1 MKTSY
6 LLPEECKQ
14 EIRERIVERKR
25 WTEYPPLQGRV
36 AEAVIRREIVMLEWV
51 LEEEK

>member
-1 MKTSY
+1 MKTSH

-14 EIRERIVERKR
+14 EIRDMIAYNKQHNDYQAAS
-25 WTEYPPLQGRV
+25 W
-36 AEAVIRREIVMLEWV
+36 AVVGDILNESLGWV